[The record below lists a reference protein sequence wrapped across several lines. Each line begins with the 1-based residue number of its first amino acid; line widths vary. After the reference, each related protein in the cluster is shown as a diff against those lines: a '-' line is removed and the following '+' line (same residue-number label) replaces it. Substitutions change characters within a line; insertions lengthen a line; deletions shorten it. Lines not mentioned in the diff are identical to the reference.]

1 MQTTN
6 QKHHLEGNAILE
18 GTNAKCCA
26 MWLRVNY
33 YLDHNHM
40 KYLAQ
45 TVRLIAYIWENFHH
59 KFANLLVPSTDGT
72 MKRLVYCKVHLHP
85 NRSIIGDAILLQ
97 TTSTIK
103 LMKTC
108 GFEFG
113 ALLWCP
119 SDATEKNCNMLA
131 LLQSLACTIVPKI
144 FGIVYFLYVFWCT
157 QACSFWAIFGLPMR
171 TLTSAAGT

>member
-1 MQTTN
+1 
-6 QKHHLEGNAILE
+6 
-18 GTNAKCCA
+18 
-26 MWLRVNY
+26 
-33 YLDHNHM
+33 M

-85 NRSIIGDAILLQ
+85 NWSIIGDAILLQ

-108 GFEFG
+108 GF
-113 ALLWCP
+113 
-119 SDATEKNCNMLA
+119 
-131 LLQSLACTIVPKI
+131 
-144 FGIVYFLYVFWCT
+144 
-157 QACSFWAIFGLPMR
+157 
-171 TLTSAAGT
+171 